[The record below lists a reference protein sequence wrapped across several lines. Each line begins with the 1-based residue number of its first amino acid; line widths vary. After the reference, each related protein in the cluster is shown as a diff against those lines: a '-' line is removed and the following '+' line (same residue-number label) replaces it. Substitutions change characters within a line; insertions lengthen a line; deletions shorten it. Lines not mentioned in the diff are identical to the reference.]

1 MEKFEGYSEK
11 QKSRQQYFVY
21 PLLFQEYIYAFAHD
35 YGLNDSEP
43 VEIFGCNNK
52 KFSSLLVKRLIIR
65 MYQQNFWINSV
76 NHPNQDRLLDHSNYF
91 YSEFYSQILS
101 EGFAIVVEIP
111 LSLGQLSCPEEKEIP
126 TFQNLQSIHSIFP
139 FLEDK
144 FLHLHYLSHIEIP
157 YPIHLEILVQ
167 LLEYRIQDVPSLHLL
182 RFFLNYYSNWNS
194 LITSMKSIFLL
205 KKENKRLFRFLYNSY
220 VSEFEFFLLFLR
232 KQSSCL
238 RLTSSGTFLERIH
251 FSGKMEHFGVM
262 YPGFFRKSLWFFMDP
277 LMHYVR
283 YQGKAILASKGTP
296 LLKKKWK
303 SYFVNFSQ
311 YFFSFWTRPQR
322 IRLNLLTNSCFDF
335 LGYLSSVTIN
345 TLLVRNQMLE
355 NFFLIDTRMKKFD
368 TTVPATPL
376 IGSLSKAQF
385 CTGLGHPIS
394 KPVWTDLSD
403 WEILDRF
410 GRICRNLFH
419 YHSGSSKKQTLY
431 RLKYILRLSCART
444 LARKHK
450 STVRTFMQ
458 RLGSVFL
465 EEFFTEEEQVFS
477 LMFTKTTHFSFHG
490 SHSERVWYLDII
502 RINDLG
508 NPLTLN

>member
-1 MEKFEGYSEK
+1 MAKFEGYSEK

-35 YGLNDSEP
+35 YVLNGSEP
-43 VEIFGCNNK
+43 VEIIGCNNK

-76 NHPNQDRLLDHSNYF
+76 NHPNQDRLLYHSNHF

-111 LSLGQLSCPEEKEIP
+111 FSRGQLSCPEEKEIP
-126 TFQNLQSIHSIFP
+126 KFQNLRSIHSIFP
-139 FLEDK
+139 FFEDK

-157 YPIHLEILVQ
+157 YPIHFEILVQ

-194 LITSMKSIFLL
+194 LITSMKSIFLFS
-205 KKENKRLFRFLYNSY
+205 KENKRLSRFLYNSY
-220 VSEFEFFLLFLR
+220 ISEYEFFLLFLR

-238 RLTSSGTFLERIH
+238 RLTSFGTFLERIC
-251 FSGKMEHFGVM
+251 FSRKMEHFGVM
-262 YPGFFRKSLWFFMDP
+262 YPGFFWKTLWFFMDP

-283 YQGKAILASKGTP
+283 YQGKVILASKGT
-296 LLKKKWK
+296 LILKKKWK
-303 SYFVNFSQ
+303 SYLVNFSQ
-311 YFFSFWTRPQR
+311 YFFSFWIQPQR
-322 IRLNLLTNSCFDF
+322 IRLNQLTNSCFDF
-335 LGYLSSVTIN
+335 LGYHSSVPIN
-345 TLLVRNQMLE
+345 TFLIRNQMLD
-355 NFFLIDTRMKKFD
+355 NFFRIDIRMKKFD
-368 TTVPATPL
+368 TTASATPL

-385 CTGLGHPIS
+385 CTGSGHPIS
-394 KPVWTDLSD
+394 KPIWTDLAD
-403 WEILDRF
+403 WDILDRF

-465 EEFFTEEEQVFS
+465 EEFFTDEEKVFS
-477 LMFTKTTHFSFHG
+477 LMFAKTTHFSFRG
-490 SHSERVWYLDII
+490 SHSERIWYLDII
-502 RINDLG
+502 RIDDLV